1 MVLRA
6 ERRGV
11 GLQRP
16 AQRDDIDTKQRGNT
30 CPRIVNLTDA
40 ETWEVNL
47 QATARCY
54 ADWWPQVSCRQI
66 RNALDRARR

>member
-1 MVLRA
+1 VN
-6 ERRGV
+6 ERV
-11 GLQRP
+11 GARMQRQIP
-16 AQRDDIDTKQRGNT
+16 RLAAFAGNFQMRHA
-30 CPRIVNLTDA
+30 RIVNLTDA